1 MLRFT
6 LALSKLIRSMG
17 GSLTWDDRRSLTLEK
32 VCVLQRGA
40 WVRGRGVGG
49 RGAVKTVVVF
59 VGCVMEAQMIGP
71 GTESSECARSCFKVG
86 STGLVCSPAIGHSR
100 NSM

>member
-6 LALSKLIRSMG
+6 LALPKLIRSIG
-17 GSLTWDDRRSLTLEK
+17 GGLTWDDRRSLTLDK

-40 WVRGRGVGG
+40 WVRGRGVAG

-59 VGCVMEAQMIGP
+59 VGCVMEARMTGP
-71 GTESSECARSCFKVG
+71 GAERSECARSCFKVG
-86 STGLVCSPAIGHSR
+86 STGLVCSPTVGHSR